1 MSRGQFTRWAV
12 IASGEGGGRIASQ
25 FFNRAENPGIEDRIL
40 VMNTNR
46 NDIRNTIDRIDASI
60 TDTGDIGENHALE
73 FGDKQGAG
81 NSYYY
86 GRQAAEQDL
95 DRITSH
101 IKQTFTTADAFL
113 YVATLGGGTGNGSIP
128 FVVDQ
133 FKQGLTVS
141 ESEPWMDSVIHVA
154 MAVWPYYWEPDQ
166 RHFNAVSGLSRLLR
180 NRDGGQNADMVML
193 AANSHLDA
201 ENGSDYDRVN
211 ELIIEAVDLMIG
223 AGRETHG
230 VIDVEDLV
238 TIPRQY
244 GSYHFTPAVA
254 TEMNGDI
261 YELEYMFDKA
271 AENPFVPL
279 DVATSQIVFP
289 VVRAPESMIDN
300 GDITEPEVYQAFNQ
314 WQNKHDLSVA
324 GQASLTPKR
333 GRGSDVDVLLLLGGF
348 DLSPLLN
355 HSMEQ
360 YEQVRDNLARGNTAG
375 AEGLTEREV
384 QAVLDNLADYRDQNE
399 G

>member
-1 MSRGQFTRWAV
+1 MSRGQYTRWAV

-60 TDTGDIGENHALE
+60 TDADDIGENHALE

-86 GRQAAEQDL
+86 GRQAADQDL
-95 DRITSH
+95 DRITDR
-101 IKQTFTTADAFL
+101 IKRTFGTADAFL
-113 YVATLGGGTGNGSIP
+113 YMATLGGGTGNGSIP
-128 FVVDQ
+128 FVVDE
-133 FKQGLTVS
+133 FKQGLNVS

-180 NRDGGQNADMVML
+180 NRDGGQNADMVMV
-193 AANSHLDA
+193 AANSHLDG

-254 TEMNGDI
+254 TDMNGDI

-271 AENPFVPL
+271 AENPFVPM

-300 GDITEPEVYQAFNQ
+300 GEITEPEVYQAFNQ

-355 HSMEQ
+355 HSLDQ

-384 QAVLDNLADYRDQNE
+384 QTVLDNLADYRDQNE